1 MKIHTKIYLLIVA
14 IVFVAGIFFLSI
26 GLHLMHKSME
36 RELVEKGL
44 VVAQSLPDLI
54 AEKVIKGETLLTTE
68 ILKKIVQRTKDLEYI
83 FIIGF
88 EGEIFAHSF
97 KGGFPKALTFSPH
110 KILSANAPEL
120 RRYLTNVNSSLLDI
134 CYPLIEGMKAHIHL
148 GINNNYID
156 EQKIIMRNRLISLMF
171 LISIIGI
178 ITGYF
183 LSLQITLPLQQL
195 TESMKSFAK
204 GKEADQKRIHG
215 CREVAKLSK
224 AFDHMKSERTR
235 AEEVIKQERD
245 KAQIYLNVAGVAIV
259 ALNAEQK
266 VTLVNR
272 KGCLILDYDEK
283 DILGQNWFDNF
294 LPKNI
299 RGEVKSVFNK
309 LMAGEIEPVE
319 YFENP
324 ILTKSGYERI
334 IAWQNS
340 VLRDQTGKIIGT
352 LTSGEDITERRQ
364 AEEEIRRLNE
374 ELEKRVR
381 QRTAQLSAA
390 NKELEAFS
398 YSVSHDLRAPLR
410 GIDGFSKALLE
421 DYSHIL
427 DEEGQ
432 DYLNR
437 VRSASQHMGRLITDI
452 LKLSQVSRSRM
463 EYETLDLS
471 AIARQFCEGLHKTQP
486 DRRVEL
492 IIAPNIKA
500 KGDATLLRSMMENLL
515 DNAWKFTSPRDHAR
529 IEFGVE
535 QIEGETVHYIRDNGV
550 GFDMTYAD
558 KLFVA
563 FQRLH
568 KVTEF
573 PGTGVGLA
581 TVQRVINRHGGR
593 IWAESAVEKGAAFY
607 FTL

>member
-1 MKIHTKIYLLIVA
+1 MKLHIKIYLLIIAV
-14 IVFVAGIFFLSI
+14 VFVAGIFFLSI
-26 GLHLMHKSME
+26 GLRLMHKSME
-36 RELVEKGL
+36 RGLVEKGV

-54 AEKVIKGETLLTTE
+54 AEKVIKGKTLFTSE
-68 ILKKIVQRTKDLEYI
+68 ILKKIVRRTKDLEYI

-97 KGGFPKALTFSPH
+97 KGGFPKALKFKAH
-110 KILSANAPEL
+110 KISSAGAPEL
-120 RRYLTNVNSSLLDI
+120 RRYRTADNSSFLDI
-134 CYPLIEGMKAHIHL
+134 NYPLIEGMKAHIHL
-148 GINNNYID
+148 GINENYMN
-156 EQKIIMRNRLISLMF
+156 EQKAVMRNRLISLMF
-171 LISIIGI
+171 LISVIGI
-178 ITGYF
+178 IIGYF
-183 LSLQITLPLQQL
+183 LSLHITLPLQQL

-204 GKEADQKRIHG
+204 GKEPDKKKLHG
-215 CREVAKLSK
+215 GREVAELTK
-224 AFDHMKSERTR
+224 AFDYMKSERIE
-235 AEEVIKQERD
+235 AEELIKQERD
-245 KAQIYLNVAGVAIV
+245 KARMYLDIAGVAIV
-259 ALNAEQK
+259 AINAEQK
-266 VTLVNR
+266 VALINR
-272 KGCLILDYDEK
+272 KGCMILGYDEK

-299 RGEVKSVFNK
+299 KGGVKSVFDK

-324 ILTKSGYERI
+324 ILTKSGRERI
-334 IAWQNS
+334 IAWHNS
-340 VLRDQTGKIIGT
+340 ILRDQTGKIIGS
-352 LTSGEDITERRQ
+352 LASGEDITERKQ

-374 ELEKRVR
+374 ELEERVR
-381 QRTAQLSAA
+381 QRTAQLTAS
-390 NKELEAFS
+390 NKELATFS

-427 DEEGQ
+427 DEEGK

-452 LKLSQVSRSRM
+452 LKLSQVSRSRI
-463 EYETLDLS
+463 EYETVDLS
-471 AIARQFCEGLHKTQP
+471 AITHQFCEGLHKTQP

-492 IIAPNIKA
+492 VIAPNIKVQ
-500 KGDATLLRSMMENLL
+500 GDAALLRSMMENLL
-515 DNAWKFTSPRDHAR
+515 DNAWKFSSTRERSR
-529 IEFGVE
+529 IEFGFE
-535 QIEGETVHYIRDNGV
+535 QIEGEKVYHIHDNGV

-568 KVTEF
+568 KATEF

-581 TVQRVINRHGGR
+581 TVQRVINRHDGR